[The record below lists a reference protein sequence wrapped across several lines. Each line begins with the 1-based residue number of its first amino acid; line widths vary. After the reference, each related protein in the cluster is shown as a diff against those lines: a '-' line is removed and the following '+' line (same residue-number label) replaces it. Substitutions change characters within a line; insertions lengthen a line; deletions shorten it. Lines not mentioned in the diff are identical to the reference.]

1 MSTTATVPPV
11 STNPDTTGVIA
22 APPISR
28 LGATGSTT
36 AAPFKLP
43 KADAEAEL
51 SPDHRTI
58 ATAQQLLTTTHYSPG
73 SPLFLP
79 HGTRIYNKLVDF
91 LRSQYALHG
100 FQEVLSPNI
109 YKKSLWE
116 TSGHWEL
123 FKEDMFEVTG
133 RGASGV
139 KDEGVAEGQDEEYGL
154 KPMNCPGHC
163 LMFKASGGGRSLR
176 DLPVRYAEFSPLHR

>member
-1 MSTTATVPPV
+1 MSTK
-11 STNPDTTGVIA
+11 PDTTGIA
-22 APPISR
+22 ATAPPKVESDV
-28 LGATGSTT
+28 ADTT
-36 AAPFKLP
+36 NASPAKQP
-43 KADAEAEL
+43 KAEAEAEL
-51 SPDHRTI
+51 PPDHRTI

-79 HGTRIYNKLVDF
+79 HGTRIYTKLVDF

-116 TSGHWEL
+116 TSGHWEN

-133 RGASGV
+133 RGIGAV
-139 KDEGVAEGQDEEYGL
+139 KDEGTVEGHEEEYGL

-176 DLPVRYAEFSPLHR
+176 DLPVRYADFSSLHR